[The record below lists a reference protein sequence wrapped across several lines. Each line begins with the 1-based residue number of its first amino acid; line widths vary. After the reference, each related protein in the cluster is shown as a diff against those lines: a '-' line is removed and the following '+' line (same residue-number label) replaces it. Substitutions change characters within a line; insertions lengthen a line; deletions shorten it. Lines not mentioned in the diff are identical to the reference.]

1 MAGLDGCERRRE
13 RRATKF
19 HPNSLTGEVGIM
31 EEGWGGGALTG
42 DGLGEVGVRGGRVI
56 EARL

>member
-31 EEGWGGGALTG
+31 EVGWGVGS
-42 DGLGEVGVRGGRVI
+42 DG
-56 EARL
+56 